1 MDRTDDRRVTGQSGR
16 GATQPVVWRLLSHSQ
31 RFSPYRVKLG
41 IEVVSNRYTG
51 VRLTEERA
59 RQDRHFTFTTRAV
72 VLPPWVDFTLLHVSR
87 GWVTDRVSVWVSK
100 DGEGSKG
107 RENYRW
113 VKKEQTVLILS
124 IIVKGY
130 NEGSSGP
137 STLTVQSD

>member
-1 MDRTDDRRVTGQSGR
+1 M
-16 GATQPVVWRLLSHSQ
+16 
-31 RFSPYRVKLG
+31 
-41 IEVVSNRYTG
+41 VSNRYTG